1 MSQKLPVD
9 GFKCQNTLNFNE
21 GFIKDYDEDS
31 DKGYIFEI
39 NVKYPKYSHDLHSD
53 FTFLP

>member
-53 FTFLP
+53 F